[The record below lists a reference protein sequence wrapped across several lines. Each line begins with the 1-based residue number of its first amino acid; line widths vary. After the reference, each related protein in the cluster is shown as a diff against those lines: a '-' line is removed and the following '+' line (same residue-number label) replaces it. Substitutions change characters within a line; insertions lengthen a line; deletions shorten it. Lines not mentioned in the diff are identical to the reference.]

1 MDFALLASAVL
12 LGLAG
17 LPHCATMCA
26 APCAAVV
33 GAPTAAGRMPATVW
47 IFHGARALS
56 YAVAGAVVASS
67 VGALAALGQWSPAL
81 RPLWTMLHAAA
92 FALGLW
98 LLWQGRQPAWLEN
111 LGRGSRQSAA
121 KTWQPLRGP
130 LRAGAAGS
138 LWVAW
143 PCGLLQSALVI
154 AALANTAAAG
164 AAVMTAFALVT
175 TAALTVGPWLWARV
189 GRGAPAAQATG
200 WAIRVAGAM
209 LAAASGWALTH
220 GLWARFAA
228 YCLS

>member
-26 APCAAVV
+26 APCAAVT
-33 GAPTAAGRMPATVW
+33 GPPGPGGQLPATVW
-47 IFHGARALS
+47 VFHGARVLS

-81 RPLWTMLHAAA
+81 RPLWTMLHVAA
-92 FALGLW
+92 FILGLW
-98 LLWQGRQPAWLEN
+98 LLWQGRQPQWLEN
-111 LGRGSRQSAA
+111 LGRGSRQSAL

-130 LRAGAAGS
+130 LRAGAAGG

-154 AALANTAAAG
+154 AALANSAAAG
-164 AAVMTAFALVT
+164 AAVMAAFAIMT
-175 TAALTVGPWLWARV
+175 TVALTLGPWVWARL
-189 GRGAPAAQATG
+189 GRGAATAQAAG
-200 WAIRVAGAM
+200 WAVRLAGAM
-209 LAAASGWALTH
+209 LAAASGWALSH
-220 GLWARFAA
+220 GLWARIAA
-228 YCLS
+228 YCFG